1 MSHARQFARTAARTR
16 NSKNRAVHHNLYKR
30 GTVWWG
36 RIWID
41 GREIRW
47 SVRTIDKALAS
58 RRVEERR
65 RQELAKT
72 AVEGSGRVTWAAA
85 VTDWRAHFIGNIA
98 PKTAQRYAVSIKQVE
113 TYLKPL
119 FLDEITRKSLTAMVR
134 DRQAKGAIN
143 ATIKR
148 DLTAISSV
156 LEHAIENDWI
166 DENPTLASRR
176 RLKERR
182 DPITLPD
189 LGDVERAVAAAPGNM
204 THLVFTAWKT
214 GCRQNELVTAERRHL
229 DHGRR
234 QLTILGK
241 RNKRRVVGLDEAIY
255 ERLAAIPLAI
265 GSPLLFYHSGG
276 VAYQAMSSRWR
287 ELMLRCMKTGTK
299 TGTPFRRFRFHDL
312 RHLHAVEYLKNGG
325 GLYDLSKR
333 LGHTSV
339 KTTEI
344 YLDFLTPEEAAKAKA
359 GRQEADRHNQPAH
372 HHRSEVSPIGFLRI
386 TRLGDVAERLK
397 AAVC

>member
-1 MSHARQFARTAARTR
+1 MPEECALTARPIR
-16 NSKNRAVHHNLYKR
+16 NANTTPVHHNLYKR

-41 GREIRW
+41 RREIRW
-47 SVRTIDKALAS
+47 SLRTRDKALAS

-65 RQELAKT
+65 RQELAEA
-72 AVEGSGRVTWAAA
+72 AVANSDRITWAAA
-85 VTDWRAHFIGNIA
+85 VGDWLGYIVDNVA
-98 PKTAQRYAVSIKQVE
+98 PKTAQRYAVSINQVE
-113 TYLKPL
+113 PYLKPL
-119 FLDEITRKSLTAMVR
+119 FLDEITRKSLTTMVR
-134 DRQAKGAIN
+134 ERREKGATN

-148 DLTAISSV
+148 DLTAVSSV

-176 RLKERR
+176 RLRERR

-189 LGDVERAVAAAPGNM
+189 VGDVERAVIAAPGNM
-204 THLVFTAWKT
+204 AHLIFAAWKT

-229 DHGRR
+229 DHARG

-241 RNKRRVVGLDEAIY
+241 RNKRRVIDLDDETY
-255 ERLAAIPLAI
+255 ERLAAIPPPI
-265 GSPLLFYHSGG
+265 GSQLLFYHSGG
-276 VAYQAMSSRWR
+276 AAYQAMSSRWR
-287 ELMLRCMKTGTK
+287 ELMLRCVKTGSK

-312 RHLHAVEYLKNGG
+312 RHLHAVEYLKAGG
-325 GLYDLSKR
+325 SLYDLSKR

-344 YLDFLTPEEAAKAKA
+344 YLDFLTADEAAKAKA
-359 GRQEADRHNQPAH
+359 GRKPDRHHEPAH
-372 HHRSEVSPIGFLRI
+372 YHGSGASP
-386 TRLGDVAERLK
+386 
-397 AAVC
+397 